1 MNNIKEKIIEEV
13 SKQNLKYDYLIIKLM
28 NQKKIDHLIAKIT
41 NTKTKVNKT
50 TITKKRYLSQYEQF
64 ISLLN
69 TFIYI
74 FKEDFYFLNNT
85 DYIIEKL
92 LQNKRNTKFLLSKKY
107 IGNNNNIDFFS
118 CNIKKL
124 ISNEFY
130 KNIKKLSKESEI
142 INNFMKKHNIKIK
155 KTKLNKKE
163 LENIYNI
170 LIKLSLS
177 NAKTL
182 NYFLLFKN
190 INEYT
195 KNKKH
200 FIIEWELIIKN
211 YYQKIDAINILLK

>member
-1 MNNIKEKIIEEV
+1 MKNIKEKIIKEV
-13 SKQNLKYDYLIIKLM
+13 LKQNLKYDYLIIKLI
-28 NQKKIDHLIAKIT
+28 NQNKIDYLIERIT
-41 NTKTKVNKT
+41 NTKTKANKT
-50 TITKKRYLSQYEQF
+50 SIIKKRYLSQYEQF

-92 LQNKRNTKFLLSKKY
+92 LQDKRNTKFLLSKKY
-107 IGNNNNIDFFS
+107 IGNNNNTHYFS
-118 CNIKKL
+118 YNIKKL
-124 ISNEFY
+124 ISNKFY
-130 KNIKKLSKESEI
+130 NSIKKLSNESET
-142 INNFMKKHNIKIK
+142 INNFIKKNKIKIK
-155 KTKLNKKE
+155 KTKLHKDE
-163 LENIYNI
+163 IENIYNI

-182 NYFLLFKN
+182 NNFLLFEN

-200 FIIEWELIIKN
+200 FIIEWELMIKN